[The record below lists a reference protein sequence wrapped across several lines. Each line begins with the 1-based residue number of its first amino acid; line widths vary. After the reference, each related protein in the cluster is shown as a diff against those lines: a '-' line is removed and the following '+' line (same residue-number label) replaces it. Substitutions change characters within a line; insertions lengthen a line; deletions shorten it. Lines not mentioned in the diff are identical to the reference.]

1 MFATD
6 KNTTYLSISTYYMG
20 KIAFSKTDV
29 KCKCIPLQLEK
40 TAHVASG
47 SFFSLSLSLSLYTI
61 YYSLPN
67 ASFLTQS
74 DLNPIIDS
82 VTSS

>member
-1 MFATD
+1 
-6 KNTTYLSISTYYMG
+6 MG

-29 KCKCIPLQLEK
+29 KCKCIPMQLEK

-47 SFFSLSLSLSLYTI
+47 SFFLYVILYHI